1 MIFQKIFGKN
11 PKADVYMDVAET
23 ITGIF
28 LVGFVWTHM
37 LFVSSIL
44 FGTSMFNNVP
54 AILDATG
61 ISYVGIFFVIIGI
74 LLHMLVAGRRIPARF
89 NDQRIIWQHTKRL
102 GHKDTWTWLLQI
114 GTGVAILIL
123 ASIHVWAV
131 LAGWPINASNS
142 ARRVQ
147 ENYFFFYM
155 LLLALA
161 ELHIG
166 VGVYR
171 IFIKWVW
178 IPRLR
183 VSRILTL
190 VTLCIV
196 GLGFASLLV
205 LNFFIKVGGAS

>member
-1 MIFQKIFGKN
+1 
-11 PKADVYMDVAET
+11 MDVAET
-23 ITGIF
+23 LTGVF

-89 NDQRIIWQHTKRL
+89 NDQRIVWQHAKRL
-102 GHKDTWTWLLQI
+102 AHKDTWYWLLQI
-114 GTGVAILIL
+114 VTGVAVLIL
-123 ASIHVWAV
+123 ASIHIWSV
-131 LAGWPINASNS
+131 LSGWPINAANA

-147 ENYFFFYM
+147 EHFFFFYM
-155 LLLALA
+155 ILLGLA
-161 ELHIG
+161 ETHIG
-166 VGVYR
+166 IGIYR
-171 IFIKWVW
+171 IFVKWVW
-178 IPRLR
+178 VPRMKASR
-183 VSRILTL
+183 VLTL
-190 VTLCIV
+190 ITLCIV
-196 GLGFASLLV
+196 GLGFAALLV